1 MSKVGT
7 ADLVLVSF
15 GGVTFLGMFIVM
27 GVYLYWGYT
36 RMDSILAGLKNCLLV
51 NRYRFYLYMGP
62 LGRLMMIGGVAGCF
76 AFSRYLIRNGL
87 LNSEDINDFPEPL
100 KGRLILSHYIA
111 LGLIAS
117 LFIEAIAVKIL
128 RGQVQL

>member
-36 RMDSILAGLKNCLLV
+36 RMDNILAGLKTAC
-51 NRYRFYLYMGP
+51 
-62 LGRLMMIGGVAGCF
+62 
-76 AFSRYLIRNGL
+76 
-87 LNSEDINDFPEPL
+87 
-100 KGRLILSHYIA
+100 
-111 LGLIAS
+111 
-117 LFIEAIAVKIL
+117 
-128 RGQVQL
+128 